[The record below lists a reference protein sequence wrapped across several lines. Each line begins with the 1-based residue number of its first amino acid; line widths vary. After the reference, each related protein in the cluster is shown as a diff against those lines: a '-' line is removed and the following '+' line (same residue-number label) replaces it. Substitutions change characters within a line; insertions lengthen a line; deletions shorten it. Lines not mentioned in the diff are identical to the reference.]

1 MFDLMDLV
9 PEKQIK
15 CLDSGHVEI
24 LDVLP
29 RIVPE
34 GRTADHAIVKAAR
47 VSYGD
52 GTKTV
57 NEDRGLIRYL
67 MRCSH
72 STPFEMVS
80 FQFRIKMPIFCARQI
95 FRHRT
100 SSVNEISG
108 RYSVMKDEFYFPDS
122 HQLRTQSKT
131 NKQGSDGSLMAD
143 AACAFS
149 EEIENQCDDAYA
161 LYQKLLDSGVARE
174 QARMVLPLNL
184 YTEFYWKQNLHNL
197 LHLLALRTD
206 AHAQQEI
213 RVYADAMLALIKP
226 LVPWTIEAWEDYHPM
241 RGSIKLTR
249 LEVEVIKEYIE
260 RFQSFA
266 HAELPVLSSENKREQ
281 SEWLEKANRLGIILS
296 APKS

>member
-1 MFDLMDLV
+1 
-9 PEKQIK
+9 
-15 CLDSGHVEI
+15 
-24 LDVLP
+24 
-29 RIVPE
+29 
-34 GRTADHAIVKAAR
+34 
-47 VSYGD
+47 
-52 GTKTV
+52 
-57 NEDRGLIRYL
+57 
-67 MRCSH
+67 
-72 STPFEMVS
+72 MVS

-122 HQLRTQSKT
+122 HELRSQSKT
-131 NKQGSDGSLMAD
+131 NKQGSDGGLTDDVSSV
-143 AACAFS
+143 FS

-213 RVYADAMLALIKP
+213 RVYAEAMLALIKP
-226 LVPWTIEAWEDYHPM
+226 LIPWTLEAWEDYHPM
-241 RGSIKLTR
+241 RGAIKLTR
-249 LEVEVIKEYIE
+249 LEIETLRSYIE
-260 RFQSFA
+260 KFQSFA
-266 HAELPVLSSENKREQ
+266 FSELQPLNSDNKREQ
-281 SEWLEKANRLGIILS
+281 SEWMEKAKILGINVS
-296 APKS
+296 KS

>member
-1 MFDLMDLV
+1 MSMFDLMDLV
-9 PEKQIK
+9 TEKKIK

-24 LDVLP
+24 LDVMP
-29 RIVPE
+29 RLVPQ
-34 GRTADHAIVKAAR
+34 GQTADHAIVKSAR

-122 HQLRTQSKT
+122 HELRSQSKT
-131 NKQGSDGSLMAD
+131 NKQGSDGGLTDDVS
-143 AACAFS
+143 CVFS

-213 RVYADAMLALIKP
+213 RVYAEAMLALIKP
-226 LVPWTIEAWEDYHPM
+226 LIPWTLEAWEDYHPM
-241 RGSIKLTR
+241 RGAIKLTR
-249 LEVEVIKEYIE
+249 LEIETLRSYIE
-260 RFQSFA
+260 KFQSFA
-266 HAELPVLSSENKREQ
+266 FSELQPLNSDNKREQ
-281 SEWLEKANRLGIILS
+281 SEWMEKAKILGINMS
-296 APKS
+296 KS